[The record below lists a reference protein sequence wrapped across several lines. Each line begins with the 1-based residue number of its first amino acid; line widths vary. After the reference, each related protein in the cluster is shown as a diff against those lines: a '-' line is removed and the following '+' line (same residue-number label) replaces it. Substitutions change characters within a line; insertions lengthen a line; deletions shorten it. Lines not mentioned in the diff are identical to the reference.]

1 MEMSFFSQSCIENL
15 IHSALTRLG
24 GSGGL
29 VDKEEDSFWA
39 AHQGDGLEAEVTVH
53 HVQQCAVSL
62 WQ

>member
-29 VDKEEDSFWA
+29 VDKEEDSF
-39 AHQGDGLEAEVTVH
+39 
-53 HVQQCAVSL
+53 
-62 WQ
+62 